1 MKRCL
6 PFLSLMKNCPENF
19 GRQWGSRH
27 ELVQRVYHRL
37 AFFLLVSGARGGGEG
52 RGACVIQLPLG
63 RDHEISFLNSRC
75 EGIRVP
81 QELLVYSFLR
91 FLSFFT

>member
-6 PFLSLMKNCPENF
+6 PFLSFMKNCPENF
-19 GRQWGSRH
+19 GRQWGSKH
-27 ELVQRVYHRL
+27 ELVQRVYNRL
-37 AFFLLVSGARGGGEG
+37 ASIFFSLFPV

-81 QELLVYSFLR
+81 QELLVYSF
-91 FLSFFT
+91 